1 MPIIYVCSDGKNSLI
16 KSLYKTINDIGHVD
30 TLYCSSDMETQD
42 FADSIRNQVK
52 VNSHLMLVDFN
63 SNPEKI
69 FKRVKIMITQQ
80 KQGNFIIV
88 CKKEMMKYIHVQDY
102 EEWDSETI

>member
-1 MPIIYVCSDGKNSLI
+1 MPIIYVCSDGKNNLI
-16 KSLYKTINDIGHVD
+16 NSLYKTINDIGHVD